1 MIPLNRNYKAMT
13 IINSKEFKTHQDK
26 YLELALNEH
35 VYIKQGNNMF
45 IVTSVNNEDEEDF
58 ADLEEA
64 KARAN
69 DESTSADEF
78 LQFLRGLRK

>member
-1 MIPLNRNYKAMT
+1 MT
-13 IINSKEFKTHQDK
+13 TVVSSKEFATNQDK
-26 YLELALNEH
+26 YLEMALNEH
-35 VYIKQGNNMF
+35 IFIKQGNNMF
-45 IVTSVNNEDEEDF
+45 IVTGVNDEDEEDY

-78 LQFLRGLRK
+78 QQFLRGLRK